1 MFFFVRSAT
10 TSVWPLVLL
19 YSHHHHYANSL
30 FSRQINH
37 AMFRQHS
44 SLSPIIDL
52 NENIKW
58 TSYIAPMS
66 KAIIKIAEVVDIDP
80 IMDYTIEKGLPE
92 PFGIVTWDSSYTI
105 ADLLDTEYHNS
116 TIASLSGKTVCDV
129 GCGTGLASL
138 LCLTY
143 GANVIALDFNQYSLQ
158 LGRIS
163 YNRYRAEK
171 HCVEMDKIALENS
184 VDFRYYD
191 LMSSKELPNCELL
204 LISDVTYY
212 DSLAVIVA
220 ARYVR
225 TMTELSEYSYDV
237 QNKVNIN

>member
-1 MFFFVRSAT
+1 MLFFVRSAT
-10 TSVWPLVLL
+10 TSVWPLFLL

-30 FSRQINH
+30 LSIQSKLLS
-37 AMFRQHS
+37 FRQHS
-44 SLSPIIDL
+44 SLFPIDL

-58 TSYIAPMS
+58 TSYIAPIS
-66 KAIIKIAEVVDIDP
+66 KAIIEIAEVVDIDL

-138 LCLTY
+138 VCLSY
-143 GANVIALDFNQYSLQ
+143 GAKVIALDFNQYSLQ

-163 YNRYRAEK
+163 YNRYRAE
-171 HCVEMDKIALENS
+171 HCAQMDDIENS
-184 VDFRYYD
+184 IDFRYYD
-191 LMSSKELPNCELL
+191 LLSTVKLPYCELL

-220 ARYVR
+220 ARY
-225 TMTELSEYSYDV
+225 DV
-237 QNKVNIN
+237 LR

>member
-1 MFFFVRSAT
+1 MFVLVRSAT
-10 TSVWPLVLL
+10 TYVWPLLLL
-19 YSHHHHYANSL
+19 YSHHHHYVNSL
-30 FSRQINH
+30 LPRQSKH
-37 AMFRQHS
+37 TLFRQYS
-44 SLSPIIDL
+44 SLSPIDL

-58 TSYIAPMS
+58 TSYIAPKS
-66 KAIIKIAEVVDIDP
+66 KAIIKIAEVVDIDL
-80 IMDYTIEKGLPE
+80 IMDYTIENDLPE
-92 PFGIVTWDSSYTI
+92 PFGIVTWESSYTI
-105 ADLLDTEYHNS
+105 ANLLDTEYHNS
-116 TIASLSGKTVCDV
+116 TIASLRGKTVCDV

-163 YNRYRAEK
+163 YNRYRSENYAE
-171 HCVEMDKIALENS
+171 VDEIENS
-184 VDFRYYD
+184 IDFRYYD
-191 LMSSKELPNCELL
+191 LLSSKELPHCELL

-225 TMTELSEYSYDV
+225 TMTELSEYTQRDATTSIYSAY
-237 QNKVNIN
+237 

>member
-10 TSVWPLVLL
+10 ASVWPLFLL

-30 FSRQINH
+30 FSRQSNH
-37 AMFRQHS
+37 ALFRQHS

-116 TIASLSGKTVCDV
+116 TISSLSGKTVCDV
-129 GCGTGLASL
+129 GCGTGLASI

-171 HCVEMDKIALENS
+171 HCAEMDQIALVNS

-191 LMSSKELPNCELL
+191 LISSKELPNCELL

-225 TMTELSEYSYDV
+225 TMTELSEYSYGV
-237 QNKVNIN
+237 Y